1 MLSDRDRDRDR
12 DRETLHEIQCQLLV
26 EDPSFAR
33 SFEAKARRSPSRM
46 PGVTRR
52 IVTVLLVASCSML
65 AVTVLIGRSLMSA
78 LELAAVAALAFEA
91 RRRHD
96 LADHQRRRG

>member
-1 MLSDRDRDRDR
+1 MLSDR

-33 SFEAKARRSPSRM
+33 SFDDEAWRSHSRM

-52 IVTVLLVASCSML
+52 IFTVLLVASCAML
-65 AVTVLIGRSLMSA
+65 AVTVLMGGSLMSA

-96 LADHQRRRG
+96 RADHQRRRG